1 MGWNFTLTMKKIS
14 QIMKNYSV
22 KQPFLVLFSLRVNGG
37 KNALQWI
44 MRKVKGVWLKFC
56 FACYFFGDLVFF
68 FLSWQVFVSS
78 GFMNFFH
85 FFS

>member
-1 MGWNFTLTMKKIS
+1 MGWNVTLTIKKIS

-22 KQPFLVLFSLRVNGG
+22 KQPFLVLFRLRLNGG

-44 MRKVKGVWLKFC
+44 ITKFKGAWLKFW
-56 FACYFFGDLVFF
+56 FACHFFGDLLFF

-78 GFMNFFH
+78 DFMNFFH